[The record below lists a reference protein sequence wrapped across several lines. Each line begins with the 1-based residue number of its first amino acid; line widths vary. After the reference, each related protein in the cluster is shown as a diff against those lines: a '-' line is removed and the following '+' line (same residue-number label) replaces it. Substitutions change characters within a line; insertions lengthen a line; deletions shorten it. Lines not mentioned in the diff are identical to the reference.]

1 MRFPVCAIGA
11 AGLLLSSV
19 ASADILYNNGPLVT
33 HPGAGP
39 GGVNVSM
46 ASAVP
51 NTGGSNVTA
60 TVWRAD
66 NFAVGGPGWS
76 VSTINMFA
84 YDTSNPTPRWST
96 AQIQIR
102 AGAANGAVVGSAVPT
117 WGLAG
122 INRTFN
128 GVTADTARQLS
139 MLTADFGGLDLDPG
153 TYFAVLTITNSAT
166 PTPANNWFPYVM
178 DINPNNANDPI
189 TRVGNSLVSTDSGVN
204 WVAGVVT
211 TGSWNQSPEVP
222 FVVNGTLIP
231 EPASAM
237 AVLGLGMLL
246 LRRRK

>member
-1 MRFPVCAIGA
+1 MRLSICAFGA
-11 AGLLLSSV
+11 AGLLLTSV
-19 ASADILYNNGPLVT
+19 ASADILFNNGPMIT
-33 HPGAGP
+33 HPDAGP
-39 GGVNVSM
+39 GGVDVSM
-46 ASAVP
+46 ASVVP
-51 NTGGSNVTA
+51 NSGGSNTTA
-60 TVWRAD
+60 TIWRAD
-66 NFAVGGPGWS
+66 DFAVSGDGWN

-102 AGAANGAVVGSAVPT
+102 SGAANGTVVGSAVPT

-128 GVTADTARQLS
+128 GGTTDTARQLS
-139 MLTADFGGLDLDPG
+139 MLSADFGGLELDPG
-153 TYFAVLTITNSAT
+153 TYFAVLTITSSAG
-166 PTPANNWFPYVM
+166 ANNWVPYVM

-189 TRVGNSLVSTDSGVN
+189 TRVGNSLVSTDSGAN
-204 WVAGVVT
+204 WTAGVVT
-211 TGSWNQSPEVP
+211 TGGWNQSPELP

-237 AVLGLGMLL
+237 AVLGLGVLL

>member
-1 MRFPVCAIGA
+1 
-11 AGLLLSSV
+11 
-19 ASADILYNNGPLVT
+19 
-33 HPGAGP
+33 
-39 GGVNVSM
+39 M

-51 NTGGSNVTA
+51 NSGGSNTTA

-66 NFAVGGPGWS
+66 DFAVGGPGWS

-128 GVTADTARQLS
+128 GVTTDTARQLS
-139 MLTADFGGLDLDPG
+139 MLTADFGGLELDPG
-153 TYFAVLTITNSAT
+153 TYFAVLTITNSAA
-166 PTPANNWFPYVM
+166 ANNWVPYVM

-189 TRVGNSLVSTDSGVN
+189 TRVGNSLVSTDSGAN
-204 WVAGVVT
+204 WTPGTLA
-211 TGSWNQSPEVP
+211 TGGWNQAPEVP

-231 EPASAM
+231 EPSSALTI
-237 AVLGLGMLL
+237 LGLGVLL